1 MGILDQIAGGSMQGF
16 ASGLKIGQNIKDRQA
31 QARMDEINTGI
42 ALRKMQ
48 AENEALKQQ
57 SQGFSTIKDYYA
69 SQQQPGQEP
78 QGNAPVAPGPQ
89 GNVPIDQPGQPQPEQ
104 AGQPQAAP
112 GEQPAGPQP
121 MQAIAQ
127 IPTDA
132 MNNMEGLDKLTGE
145 LMSNPQM
152 QSQAVM
158 FSNMAKNARAHLE
171 KQSEAKRAEGAKLS
185 TIAGG
190 MFEGV
195 ARLEEAGDI
204 QGAQK
209 QWTTV
214 MNFMKN
220 DPNFQKNED
229 TVKFLESH
237 KDYNPGSGK
246 LMLLATMTGLKA
258 RDQLQEETKMAET
271 KRHNVATETIS
282 AEKADLASKI
292 KKLKEDK
299 PESFK
304 SADARAIYSFAVG
317 YHGGTFDENGNPK
330 ILDPELTKDV
340 QKLSAK
346 AADLYANGKAKTHN
360 EAISMAAEQLK
371 METKWPWQETGAK
384 GQPKTPKVDISGIAA
399 KYPKSVAY
407 LKANPDQLEAFNKQ
421 YGEGAGEAVLG
432 Q

>member
-237 KDYNPGSGK
+237 KEYRPGSGK

-271 KRHNVATETIS
+271 KRHNVATEKT
-282 AEKADLASKI
+282 ADKAAMTAQL
-292 KKLKEDK
+292 KKLKENK
-299 PESFK
+299 PDSFK
-304 SADARAIYSFAVG
+304 SSDARALYSFAVG

-330 ILDPELTKDV
+330 ILDPELTKKV
-340 QKLSAK
+340 QELSAR
-346 AADLYANGKAKTHN
+346 AADLYSDGKVKTHN
-360 EAISMAAEQLK
+360 EAITMAADQLG
-371 METKWPWQETGAK
+371 METVWPWREAGAK
-384 GQPKTPKVDISGIAA
+384 GQPKTSKVDTSGINQ
-399 KYPKSVAY
+399 KSVEY

-421 YGEGAGEAVLG
+421 YGAGAGEAVLG